1 MAHVSDEAEAL
12 QTISIRSTRF
22 RRSYVDNAI
31 VVALGVQEN
40 DLLQLSELDYST
52 ESFTNRDE
60 CADFISD
67 TENERI
73 LLIVSEQLSDSI
85 VPIIHDKSAIQ
96 TIYIF
101 CTHTPTCVLFLSKS
115 FLKINHVCRDI
126 SSIRKALVENICYVN
141 HNLTPIT
148 VLPAASSS
156 MPYSYNTLNT
166 MFMYCQLLKQTFS
179 EIEYGVDAIK
189 ALVELCKRAYAGN
202 ATVLR
207 VIDEFYSDYERHSP
221 VWWYTRDCFIY
232 RMLNKA
238 LRIHNIEIITKFGFF
253 IKDLHR
259 QLELFFITLP
269 SETFSVYR
277 GQSISNADFTQLRNG
292 TNGLLSFNNFL
303 STSLDRDVAV
313 AFALPSLGVSN
324 VTAVLFTILVD
335 QTITS
340 SRFASLCGHSY
351 VNAEN
356 EVLFGMSSVF
366 RLGEITQMDNGL
378 WEISMILTCDTD
390 PQLMQ
395 LTDYM
400 KATVGEFTGVPKLAQ
415 LLARM
420 GAWDTGT
427 EIYEILLATTDK
439 SNVDEIAHIQNQL
452 GYLAWQ
458 KNELDLALTYYE
470 QSLSNRTNRQ
480 SSRVALTYRNI
491 GLVLRDKGEHDKAL
505 EYYQDALAI
514 DLGADPPNQ
523 EQIAY
528 GYHQIG
534 VIYQIQGLFNEAQE
548 SYDRALEIRLKHLPS
563 NHPHFGTGYVDIGG
577 LSFARQCFSEA
588 LTSYKLCFTIYEN
601 SLPPY
606 HHNIA
611 VAHYNISVTHSKLEQ
626 HVEAFEHAKQALDI
640 ALLTM
645 SPKQLQLQLYR
656 KHFDSMKTKLE
667 N

>member
-221 VWWYTRDCFIY
+221 VWC
-232 RMLNKA
+232 
-238 LRIHNIEIITKFGFF
+238 
-253 IKDLHR
+253 
-259 QLELFFITLP
+259 
-269 SETFSVYR
+269 
-277 GQSISNADFTQLRNG
+277 ISNADFTQLRNG